1 MDVTVN
7 WAAAEGQLQLNAFD
21 PVMTHEILTGME
33 LMDNAMR
40 IFRENCVEGIEVN
53 LETGRRYAEGSPS
66 ISAAL
71 NDAIG
76 YERASAIAKEAV
88 ATNRTVR
95 EVAGERTDLPAEQ
108 LDALLDPIAL
118 SRRLGQ
124 TCRERRG

>member
-1 MDVTVN
+1 
-7 WAAAEGQLQLNAFD
+7 
-21 PVMTHEILTGME
+21 MTHEILTGME

-40 IFRENCVEGIEVN
+40 IFRENCVESIEVN

-76 YERASAIAKEAV
+76 YERAAAIAKEAV
-88 ATNRTVR
+88 ATDRTVR
-95 EVAGERTDLPAEQ
+95 EVAGERTDLQ
-108 LDALLDPIAL
+108 LDALLDPITL

-124 TCRERRG
+124 TCRERRDSGL